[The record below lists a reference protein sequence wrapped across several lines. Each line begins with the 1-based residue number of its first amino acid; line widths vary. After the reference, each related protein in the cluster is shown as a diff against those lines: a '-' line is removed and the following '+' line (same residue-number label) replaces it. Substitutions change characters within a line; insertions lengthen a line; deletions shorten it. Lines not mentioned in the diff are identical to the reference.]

1 MKATAIRP
9 NSWLVLASR
18 IAHGVVSLLF
28 LCSIALIY
36 LGAWRGRASALTV
49 AAVAALGLE
58 DVLVLSSNGNCPLG
72 PLLRRLGDDT
82 PFFELFLPPRA
93 AKVAVPVLAAV
104 AALGAVLLAARTL

>member
-1 MKATAIRP
+1 M
-9 NSWLVLASR
+9 
-18 IAHGVVSLLF
+18 SLLL

-36 LGAWRGRASALTV
+36 LGAWRGHASAVTV

-58 DVLVLSSNGNCPLG
+58 GVLVLSSGGNCPLG

-82 PFFELFLPPRA
+82 PFELFLPPRA

-104 AALGAVLLAARTL
+104 VGLGAVLLAARTL